1 MKKTA
6 LLILALA
13 VGAGALRA
21 QESSYSVTLDFN
33 YVNEYVFRGQKFAVH
48 TLHPSIEFAAGDFYA
63 GIWAAEPFA
72 SRYDREYDYY
82 VGYGIAIDD
91 TWSIDFGATY
101 YSYPGGGASQFE
113 PYIGLAGEL
122 ADLSASFYLYY
133 DTEFEVAT
141 GQVAL
146 GYSIPVSEA
155 VTFDLSGELGYQ
167 DYSGGSNL
175 YWGVG
180 GMFNFALNDTA
191 SAYFGANVAGTD
203 ISGSKT
209 YAWIST
215 GITFGF

>member
-21 QESSYSVTLDFN
+21 QESSYSITLDFN
-33 YVNEYVFRGQKFAVH
+33 YVNEYVFRGQKFAGH

-63 GIWAAEPFA
+63 GIWAAEPFRSA
-72 SRYDREYDYY
+72 YDREYDYY

-101 YSYPGGGASQFE
+101 YSYPGVGGNQFE
-113 PYIGLAGEL
+113 PYVGIAGEMG
-122 ADLSASFYLYY
+122 DFSTSFYLYY
-133 DTEFEVAT
+133 ETEFKVTT
-141 GQVAL
+141 GQVSL
-146 GYSIPVSEA
+146 GYSVPVSEQ
-155 VTFDLSGELGYQ
+155 VTFDLSGELGYT
-167 DYSGGSNL
+167 DYKGGSNL

-180 GMFNFALNDTA
+180 GMLNFALNDKA
-191 SAYFGANVAGTD
+191 SAYLGANIAGTD

-209 YAWIST
+209 YAWVST
-215 GITFGF
+215 GITIGF